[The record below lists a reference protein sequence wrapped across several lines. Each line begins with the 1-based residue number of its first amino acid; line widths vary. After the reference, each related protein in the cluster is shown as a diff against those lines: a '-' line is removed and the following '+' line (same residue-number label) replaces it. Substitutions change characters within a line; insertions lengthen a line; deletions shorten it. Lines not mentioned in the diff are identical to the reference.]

1 MYLKKLT
8 LKNSISEGNKMDN
21 EELKAA
27 LEYKLKVQDWFYQ
40 YSDDMNVYNKGN
52 LSYKELSSI
61 YSKYANAT
69 SVEEAKKIWNSYCP
83 QSFRRQ

>member
-61 YSKYANAT
+61 YSKYVNAT
-69 SVEEAKKIWNSYCP
+69 NVEEAKKIWNSYCP